1 LVEGLDTLNTL
12 NTLNTLPTTRCPTP
26 GFAWARRA
34 LRAHRFRRR
43 ERTSTRR
50 EGLRRGEAAERVNPD
65 RRV

>member
-1 LVEGLDTLNTL
+1 MEGLDTLDTL
-12 NTLNTLPTTRCPTP
+12 DANDAMSHAGVCLRTP
-26 GFAWARRA
+26 GAAGPS
-34 LRAHRFRRR
+34 FRRR

>member
-1 LVEGLDTLNTL
+1 LVEGW
-12 NTLNTLPTTRCPTP
+12 TRWTRQDANNAMSHAGVCLHTP
-26 GFAWARRA
+26 GAAGPS
-34 LRAHRFRRR
+34 FRRR